1 MLILRWESKSLC
13 KYCDDAE
20 GKLSFLPHVYLQN
33 IWNPLEPLGH
43 ELFAFNSRKRSFP
56 VNFTGKGKRRGS
68 KVEWF
73 PKSVKLELGT
83 GFPGGSDEC
92 ACSARDSGS
101 IPGWG
106 RSPGGGH
113 GNPLQHSCLGKSQR
127 QRSLVSSKSQTWL
140 NDFHTHTHTHTH
152 THKADDGKLSC
163 KISPQSFKFNSQQL
177 FILFHEG
184 E

>member
-1 MLILRWESKSLC
+1 M
-13 KYCDDAE
+13 
-20 GKLSFLPHVYLQN
+20 
-33 IWNPLEPLGH
+33 
-43 ELFAFNSRKRSFP
+43 
-56 VNFTGKGKRRGS
+56 NFTGKGKRRGS

-127 QRSLVSSKSQTWL
+127 QRTLVSYSPWSHKESDMTERL
-140 NDFHTHTHTHTH
+140 SHTHTHTHTH